1 MVEMII
7 AIITVIIE
15 ASKPNAPPVNVL
27 GADIDAVT
35 MRQVQLAFP
44 KQNSHLCSLEDCSMA
59 NEHLSGLIA
68 CF

>member
-35 MRQVQLAFP
+35 TETSSIGFP
-44 KQNSHLCSLEDCSMA
+44 EAEQPFM
-59 NEHLSGLIA
+59 
-68 CF
+68 